1 MQNMSPEQLALL
13 ATSIAIDLGKNKS
26 IEELNLLLTLLNQIE
41 SAICTMI
48 AQQKF
53 LIDRNCEKFPKC

>member
-1 MQNMSPEQLALL
+1 MTPEQLALL

-26 IEELNLLLTLLNQIE
+26 IEELNLLLSLLNQIE

-53 LIDRNCEKFPKC
+53 LIDGNFGKCPKC